1 MRPNNTIN
9 SQYIDIFRY
18 KATRHRFS
26 PSTSQWVS
34 VTLSSIWSQLTL
46 FQHLLALVLTMSWT
60 FLSAH
65 GHAYP
70 LMNCVM
76 NFRIYLDN
84 EQPIYAMIGKALL
97 INIYLSRQSHPT
109 QLILQADIS
118 EAELSLR
125 QRIGKLDDGYV
136 TPRYT
141 LWCTIDTYFL
151 IDWQE
156 DILWGSLLATP
167 EKTAHAYRS
176 IEMRTNRYIFIPMDD
191 KTKCLSTK
199 PISLSRLT

>member
-1 MRPNNTIN
+1 
-9 SQYIDIFRY
+9 
-18 KATRHRFS
+18 
-26 PSTSQWVS
+26 
-34 VTLSSIWSQLTL
+34 
-46 FQHLLALVLTMSWT
+46 
-60 FLSAH
+60 
-65 GHAYP
+65 
-70 LMNCVM
+70 MNCVM

-141 LWCTIDTYFL
+141 L
-151 IDWQE
+151 
-156 DILWGSLLATP
+156 
-167 EKTAHAYRS
+167 
-176 IEMRTNRYIFIPMDD
+176 
-191 KTKCLSTK
+191 
-199 PISLSRLT
+199 